1 MYKAQEEAILAVGVI
16 VGNLFLTMRV
26 HLYKAQEEAILYPGF
41 WFKV

>member
-1 MYKAQEEAILAVGVI
+1 MYKAQGEAILAVAVI
-16 VGNLFLTMRV
+16 VGNPFLTMRV